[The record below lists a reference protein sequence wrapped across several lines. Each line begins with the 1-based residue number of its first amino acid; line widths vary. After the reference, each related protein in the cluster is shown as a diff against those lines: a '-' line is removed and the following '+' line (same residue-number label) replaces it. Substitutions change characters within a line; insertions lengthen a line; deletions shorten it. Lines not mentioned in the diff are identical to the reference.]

1 MANLVLSGSPAEV
14 VAGSAFEVKTNN
26 LATVVLHGSPG
37 ANAIALEQT
46 GDGTNWVAATD
57 GYGTAMALTAANK
70 TIPIFRPGKF
80 RVNKTGAST
89 QAVTVYVAT
98 NLDP

>member
-1 MANLVLSGSPAEV
+1 MAFSVLTGSPAQV
-14 VAGSAFEVKTNN
+14 VAGDSFEVKTNN
-26 LATVVLHGSPG
+26 LATVILHGSPG

-57 GYGTAMALTAANK
+57 GYGVALELSATNK
-70 TIPIFRPGKF
+70 TIAIFRPGKY